1 MLFRSSVK
9 FVMESAPGGYF
20 SNYTKEISYIFVDR
34 CCTLLSSSYSQ
45 ILTVGYVLVVIAKY
59 EKIVGLTGS
68 SIDLIP

>member
-1 MLFRSSVK
+1 
-9 FVMESAPGGYF
+9 MESAPGGYF

-59 EKIVGLTGS
+59 EKIVGLK
-68 SIDLIP
+68 